1 MKVIKTIDEMKQWS
15 EVRRAE
21 NLSIGFVPTMGFLH
35 EGHLNL
41 IRIAREKCDRVVV
54 SIFVNP
60 TQFAPGEDF
69 EKYPRDIERDMDE
82 CGKAGVSVVFFPS
95 NEEMYSPA
103 FRTYVITEELSQV
116 LCGHTRPTHFR
127 GVTTVVCKLFNI
139 VKPHIAVFG
148 QKDAQQSIIL
158 KRMVEDLNMD
168 IELTVGPII
177 REPDGLAMSSR
188 NKYLSKKQRKEAV
201 VLYQSLKLAETEFKQ
216 DLLKGIKNR
225 NKIKNKMRTMIR
237 ENSSGKIDYIEIVD
251 GEFLTEP
258 TEQSKKILV
267 ALAVYFSKTRLIDNM
282 LLEA

>member
-1 MKVIKTIDEMKQWS
+1 
-15 EVRRAE
+15 
-21 NLSIGFVPTMGFLH
+21 
-35 EGHLNL
+35 
-41 IRIAREKCDRVVV
+41 
-54 SIFVNP
+54 
-60 TQFAPGEDF
+60 
-69 EKYPRDIERDMDE
+69 
-82 CGKAGVSVVFFPS
+82 
-95 NEEMYSPA
+95 
-103 FRTYVITEELSQV
+103 
-116 LCGHTRPTHFR
+116 
-127 GVTTVVCKLFNI
+127 VTTVVCKLFNI